1 VIFMNPKS
9 GFAVL
14 KTRFVYVFLSVVV
27 GILLFSSSSSAFADS
42 QVSLV
47 VNGQTIQCSQPP
59 QIINGRTLVPL
70 RDLDDALGAQ
80 TTWDANTQQVTVS
93 TTVYNIAMTI
103 GSTTL
108 TVNGQAQTMD
118 VAPVIIGGR
127 TFLPARYVAEALGY
141 QVAWDATSQAVVIS
155 NSSIESSPNP
165 NTTQSTTTVQQ
176 ATTPASA
183 SNIQG
188 MTVQDI
194 KEGTGTAAVNGDQ
207 VTVNYVGTLT
217 DGTTFDSSISRNQP
231 FTFTLGVGQVIKG
244 WDLGVAGMKVGGER
258 ELVIPP
264 SLGYGSQGTPGG
276 PIPPNAT
283 LIFTVYLLTIN

>member
-1 VIFMNPKS
+1 
-9 GFAVL
+9 L

>member
-1 VIFMNPKS
+1 MNPKS
-9 GFAVL
+9 GFAVM
-14 KTRFVYVFLSVVV
+14 KARFVYVFLSVVV

>member
-1 VIFMNPKS
+1 MNPKS